1 MEKDMKSYPNNLL
14 RQIFLGEEFDNLAD
28 DSGIAL
34 DYVISETMSERE
46 ALLLRM
52 RYKENMT
59 YADIAKAVGNSSSTV
74 THSIRKAE
82 RKLSQPIRK
91 KKIRLGMHNLFKY
104 VIECEENRLEAIY
117 RRKISS
123 LERANAILRQEKYIP
138 ESPEPDIIDEGI
150 EVLDLSVR
158 CYNVVLR
165 RGNIMTVRDL
175 VEAEPEKIY
184 NLPNLGR
191 KSLEEL
197 LDVLF
202 EKGFAYKSMEIWRS
216 YEGGL

>member
-123 LERANAILRQEKYIP
+123 LERANAILKQEKFVP
-138 ESPEPDIIDEGI
+138 ESPDLDIIDEGI

-158 CYNVVLR
+158 CYNVLR
-165 RGNIMTVRDL
+165 RANIQTVRDL
-175 VEAEPEKIY
+175 VDTEPEKIF

>member
-14 RQIFLGEEFDNLAD
+14 RQIFPGEQFDDLAD

-34 DYVISETMSERE
+34 DYVISETMSESD
-46 ALLLRM
+46 ALLLKM

-158 CYNVVLR
+158 CYNVLR
-165 RGNIMTVRDL
+165 RGNIKTVRDL
-175 VEAEPEKIY
+175 VETEPEKIY

-197 LDVLF
+197 LDVLY

>member
-1 MEKDMKSYPNNLL
+1 
-14 RQIFLGEEFDNLAD
+14 
-28 DSGIAL
+28 
-34 DYVISETMSERE
+34 MSECE

-91 KKIRLGMHNLFKY
+91 KKIRLGMHNLFRY
-104 VIECEENRLEAIY
+104 AIECEENRLEAIY
-117 RRKISS
+117 RREISS
-123 LERANAILRQEKYIP
+123 LERANAILRNAEYVP
-138 ESPEPDIIDEGI
+138 EIPEPDIIDEGI

-158 CYNVVLR
+158 CYNVLR
-165 RGNIMTVRDL
+165 RANIKTVRDL
-175 VEAEPEKIY
+175 VETEPEKIY

>member
-1 MEKDMKSYPNNLL
+1 MEKDMKGYPNNLL

-123 LERANAILRQEKYIP
+123 LERANAILKQEKFVP
-138 ESPEPDIIDEGI
+138 ESPDLDIIDEGI
-150 EVLDLSVR
+150 EVLDLSVI
-158 CYNVVLR
+158 CYNVLR
-165 RGNIMTVRDL
+165 RANIQTVRDL
-175 VEAEPEKIY
+175 VDTEPEKIF

>member
-14 RQIFLGEEFDNLAD
+14 RQIFLGEQFDDLAD

-34 DYVISETMSERE
+34 DYVISETMSESD
-46 ALLLRM
+46 ALLLKM

-158 CYNVVLR
+158 CYNVLR
-165 RGNIMTVRDL
+165 RGNIKTVRDL
-175 VEAEPEKIY
+175 VETEPEKIY

-197 LDVLF
+197 LDVLY

>member
-14 RQIFLGEEFDNLAD
+14 RQIFLGDEFDNLAD

-123 LERANAILRQEKYIP
+123 LERANAILRNAEYVP
-138 ESPEPDIIDEGI
+138 EIPEPDIIDEGI

-158 CYNVVLR
+158 CYNVLR
-165 RGNIMTVRDL
+165 RGNIKTVRDL
-175 VEAEPEKIY
+175 VETEPEKIY
-184 NLPNLGR
+184 NLPNLVR

-197 LDVLF
+197 LDVLY

-216 YEGGL
+216 YEGSL

>member
-14 RQIFLGEEFDNLAD
+14 RQLFPGEQFDNLAD

-158 CYNVVLR
+158 CYNVLR

-216 YEGGL
+216 YEGSL

>member
-1 MEKDMKSYPNNLL
+1 MEKDMKSYHNNLL
-14 RQIFLGEEFDNLAD
+14 RQLFPGEQFDNLAD

-46 ALLLRM
+46 ALLLKM

-91 KKIRLGMHNLFKY
+91 RKIRLGMHNLFKY

-138 ESPEPDIIDEGI
+138 ESPESDIINEGI

-158 CYNVVLR
+158 CYNVLR
-165 RGNIMTVRDL
+165 RANIQTVRDL
-175 VEAEPEKIY
+175 VDTEPEKIF

-197 LDVLF
+197 LDVLY

-216 YEGGL
+216 YEGSL

>member
-14 RQIFLGEEFDNLAD
+14 RQLFPGEQFDNLAD

-123 LERANAILRQEKYIP
+123 LERANAILKQEKFVP
-138 ESPEPDIIDEGI
+138 ESPDLDIIDEGI

-158 CYNVVLR
+158 CYNVLR
-165 RGNIMTVRDL
+165 RANIQTVRDL
-175 VEAEPEKIY
+175 VDTEPEKIF

>member
-14 RQIFLGEEFDNLAD
+14 RQIFPGEQFDDLAD

-34 DYVISETMSERE
+34 DYIISETMSESD
-46 ALLLRM
+46 ALLLKM

-91 KKIRLGMHNLFKY
+91 KKIRLFKY

-158 CYNVVLR
+158 CYNVLR
-165 RGNIMTVRDL
+165 RGNIKTVRDL
-175 VEAEPEKIY
+175 VETEPEKIY

-197 LDVLF
+197 LDVLY

>member
-1 MEKDMKSYPNNLL
+1 MEKDMKSYPKNLL
-14 RQIFLGEEFDNLAD
+14 RQIFPGEQFDDLAD

-34 DYVISETMSERE
+34 DYVISETMSESD
-46 ALLLRM
+46 ALLLKM

-158 CYNVVLR
+158 CYNVLR
-165 RGNIMTVRDL
+165 RGNIKTVRDL
-175 VEAEPEKIY
+175 VETEPEKIY

-197 LDVLF
+197 LDVLY

>member
-14 RQIFLGEEFDNLAD
+14 RQLFPGEQFDNLAD

-34 DYVISETMSERE
+34 DYVISKTMSESD
-46 ALLLRM
+46 ALLLKM
-52 RYKENMT
+52 RYKEIMT

-158 CYNVVLR
+158 CYNVLR
-165 RGNIMTVRDL
+165 RANIKTVRDL
-175 VEAEPEKIY
+175 VDTEPEKIY

>member
-14 RQIFLGEEFDNLAD
+14 RQLFPGEQFDNLAD

-34 DYVISETMSERE
+34 DYVISKTMSESD
-46 ALLLRM
+46 ALLLKM

-74 THSIRKAE
+74 SHSIRKAE

-150 EVLDLSVR
+150 DVLDFSVR
-158 CYNVVLR
+158 CYNVLR
-165 RGNIMTVRDL
+165 RANIQTVRDL
-175 VEAEPEKIY
+175 VETEPEKII

>member
-14 RQIFLGEEFDNLAD
+14 RQIFLGDEFDNLAD
-28 DSGIAL
+28 DSEIAL

-158 CYNVVLR
+158 CYNVLR

>member
-1 MEKDMKSYPNNLL
+1 MDKDMKKYPYNLL
-14 RQIFLGEEFDNLAD
+14 HQIFLGEEFDNLAD
-28 DSGIAL
+28 DSGIAF

-123 LERANAILRQEKYIP
+123 LERANAILKQEKFVP
-138 ESPEPDIIDEGI
+138 ESPESDIIDEGI

-158 CYNVVLR
+158 CYNVLR
-165 RGNIMTVRDL
+165 RANIQTVRDL
-175 VEAEPEKIY
+175 VDTEPEKIF

>member
-1 MEKDMKSYPNNLL
+1 MKSYPNNLL

-123 LERANAILRQEKYIP
+123 LERANAILKQEKFVP
-138 ESPEPDIIDEGI
+138 ESPDLDIIDEGI

-158 CYNVVLR
+158 CYNVLR
-165 RGNIMTVRDL
+165 RANIQTVRDL
-175 VEAEPEKIY
+175 VDTEPEKIF

>member
-14 RQIFLGEEFDNLAD
+14 RQIFLGDEFDNLAD

-158 CYNVVLR
+158 CYNVLR

-175 VEAEPEKIY
+175 VETEPEKIY

-197 LDVLF
+197 LDVLY

-216 YEGGL
+216 YEGSL

>member
-14 RQIFLGEEFDNLAD
+14 RQIFLGDEFDNLAD

-123 LERANAILRQEKYIP
+123 LERANAILQNAEYVP
-138 ESPEPDIIDEGI
+138 EIPEPDIIDEGI

-158 CYNVVLR
+158 CYNVLR

-197 LDVLF
+197 LDVLY

-216 YEGGL
+216 YEGSL

>member
-14 RQIFLGEEFDNLAD
+14 RQIFPGEQFDDLAD

-34 DYVISETMSERE
+34 DYIISETMSESD
-46 ALLLRM
+46 ALLLKM

-158 CYNVVLR
+158 CYNVLR
-165 RGNIMTVRDL
+165 RGNIKTVRDL
-175 VEAEPEKIY
+175 VETEPEKIY

-197 LDVLF
+197 LDVLY

>member
-14 RQIFLGEEFDNLAD
+14 RQLFPGEQFDNLAD

-34 DYVISETMSERE
+34 DYVISETMSECE

-123 LERANAILRQEKYIP
+123 LERANAILKQEKFVP

-158 CYNVVLR
+158 CYNVLR
-165 RGNIMTVRDL
+165 RANIQTVRDL
-175 VEAEPEKIY
+175 VETEPEKII

-202 EKGFAYKSMEIWRS
+202 EKGFAYKSMEICRS

>member
-14 RQIFLGEEFDNLAD
+14 RQLFPGEQFDNLAD

-34 DYVISETMSERE
+34 DYVISKTMSESD
-46 ALLLRM
+46 ALLLKM

-74 THSIRKAE
+74 SHSIRKAE

-158 CYNVVLR
+158 CYNVLR
-165 RGNIMTVRDL
+165 RANIQTVRDL
-175 VEAEPEKIY
+175 VETEPEKIY

>member
-14 RQIFLGEEFDNLAD
+14 RQIFLGDEFDNLAD

-158 CYNVVLR
+158 CYNVLR

>member
-14 RQIFLGEEFDNLAD
+14 RQIFPGEQFDDLAD

-34 DYVISETMSERE
+34 DYVISETMSESD
-46 ALLLRM
+46 ALLLKM

-158 CYNVVLR
+158 CYNVLR
-165 RGNIMTVRDL
+165 RGNIKTVRDL
-175 VEAEPEKIY
+175 VETEPEKIY

-197 LDVLF
+197 LDVLY

-216 YEGGL
+216 YDGGL

>member
-14 RQIFLGEEFDNLAD
+14 RQLFPGEQFDNLAD

-34 DYVISETMSERE
+34 DYVISETMSESD
-46 ALLLRM
+46 ALLLKM

-82 RKLSQPIRK
+82 RKLSKPIRK
-91 KKIRLGMHNLFKY
+91 KKIRLGMHNLFRY

-117 RRKISS
+117 RRGISS

-158 CYNVVLR
+158 CYNVLR

-175 VEAEPEKIY
+175 VETEPEKIY

>member
-158 CYNVVLR
+158 CYNVLR
-165 RGNIMTVRDL
+165 RGNIKTVRDL
-175 VEAEPEKIY
+175 VETEPEKIY

-197 LDVLF
+197 LDVLY

>member
-123 LERANAILRQEKYIP
+123 LERANAILRQGKYVP

-158 CYNVVLR
+158 CYNVLR
-165 RGNIMTVRDL
+165 RANIQTVRDL
-175 VEAEPEKIY
+175 IDTEPEKIY
-184 NLPNLGR
+184 NLPNLGK

-197 LDVLF
+197 LDVLY

-216 YEGGL
+216 YEGSL

>member
-14 RQIFLGEEFDNLAD
+14 RQLFPGEQFDNLAD

-46 ALLLRM
+46 ALLLKM

-91 KKIRLGMHNLFKY
+91 RKIRLGMHNLFKY

-138 ESPEPDIIDEGI
+138 ESPESDIINEGI

-158 CYNVVLR
+158 CYNVLR
-165 RGNIMTVRDL
+165 RANIQTVRDL
-175 VEAEPEKIY
+175 VDTEPEKIF

-197 LDVLF
+197 LDVLY

-216 YEGGL
+216 YEGSL

>member
-14 RQIFLGEEFDNLAD
+14 RQIFPGEQFDDLAD

-34 DYVISETMSERE
+34 DYVISETMSESD
-46 ALLLRM
+46 ALLLKM

-91 KKIRLGMHNLFKY
+91 KKIRLGMHNLFRY

-158 CYNVVLR
+158 CYNVLR

>member
-1 MEKDMKSYPNNLL
+1 
-14 RQIFLGEEFDNLAD
+14 
-28 DSGIAL
+28 
-34 DYVISETMSERE
+34 MSECE

-74 THSIRKAE
+74 THSIRKSE

-91 KKIRLGMHNLFKY
+91 KKIRLGMHNLFRY

-117 RRKISS
+117 RREISS
-123 LERANAILRQEKYIP
+123 LERANAILRNAEYVP
-138 ESPEPDIIDEGI
+138 EIPEPDIIDEGI

-158 CYNVVLR
+158 CYNVLR
-165 RGNIMTVRDL
+165 RANIKTVRDL
-175 VEAEPEKIY
+175 VETEPEKII

-216 YEGGL
+216 YEGGM

>member
-1 MEKDMKSYPNNLL
+1 MKKDMKSYPNNLL
-14 RQIFLGEEFDNLAD
+14 RQLFPGEQFDNLAD

-34 DYVISETMSERE
+34 DYVISETMSESD
-46 ALLLRM
+46 ALLLKM

-59 YADIAKAVGNSSSTV
+59 YADIAKAFGNSSSTV

-91 KKIRLGMHNLFKY
+91 KKIRLGMYNLFRY

-117 RRKISS
+117 RREISS

-158 CYNVVLR
+158 CYNVLR
-165 RGNIMTVRDL
+165 RANIQTVRDL
-175 VEAEPEKIY
+175 VETEPEKIY

>member
-1 MEKDMKSYPNNLL
+1 MEKDMKGYPNNLL
-14 RQIFLGEEFDNLAD
+14 RQIFPGEEFDDLAD

-59 YADIAKAVGNSSSTV
+59 YADIAKFVGNSSSTV

-123 LERANAILRQEKYIP
+123 LERANAILKQEKFVP
-138 ESPEPDIIDEGI
+138 ESPDLDIIDEGI

-158 CYNVVLR
+158 CYNVLR
-165 RGNIMTVRDL
+165 RANIQTVRDL
-175 VEAEPEKIY
+175 VDTEPEKIF

>member
-14 RQIFLGEEFDNLAD
+14 RQLFPGEQFDNLAD

-34 DYVISETMSERE
+34 DYVISKTMSESD
-46 ALLLRM
+46 ALLLKM

-150 EVLDLSVR
+150 DVLDFSVR
-158 CYNVVLR
+158 CYNVLR
-165 RGNIMTVRDL
+165 RANIQTVRDL
-175 VEAEPEKIY
+175 VETEPEKII

>member
-14 RQIFLGEEFDNLAD
+14 RQIFPGEQFDDLAD

-34 DYVISETMSERE
+34 DYVISETMSESD
-46 ALLLRM
+46 ALLLKM
-52 RYKENMT
+52 RYKEYMT

-158 CYNVVLR
+158 CYNVLR
-165 RGNIMTVRDL
+165 RGNIKTVRDL
-175 VEAEPEKIY
+175 VETEPEKIY

-197 LDVLF
+197 LDVLY

>member
-14 RQIFLGEEFDNLAD
+14 RQIFLGDEFDNLAD

-34 DYVISETMSERE
+34 DYVIFETMSESD
-46 ALLLRM
+46 ALLLKM

-59 YADIAKAVGNSSSTV
+59 YAD
-74 THSIRKAE
+74 
-82 RKLSQPIRK
+82 
-91 KKIRLGMHNLFKY
+91 
-104 VIECEENRLEAIY
+104 
-117 RRKISS
+117 
-123 LERANAILRQEKYIP
+123 
-138 ESPEPDIIDEGI
+138 IDEGI

-158 CYNVVLR
+158 CYNVLR
-165 RGNIMTVRDL
+165 RANIKTVRDL
-175 VEAEPEKIY
+175 VDTEPEKIY

>member
-14 RQIFLGEEFDNLAD
+14 RQIFPGEQFDDLAD

-34 DYVISETMSERE
+34 DYVISETMSESD
-46 ALLLRM
+46 ALLLKM

-158 CYNVVLR
+158 CYNVLR
-165 RGNIMTVRDL
+165 RANIKTVRDL
-175 VEAEPEKIY
+175 VETKPEKII

>member
-1 MEKDMKSYPNNLL
+1 MEKDMKGYPNNLL

-123 LERANAILRQEKYIP
+123 LERANAILKQEKFVP
-138 ESPEPDIIDEGI
+138 ESPDLDIIDEGI

-158 CYNVVLR
+158 CYNVLR
-165 RGNIMTVRDL
+165 RANIQTVRDL
-175 VEAEPEKIY
+175 VDTEPEKIF

>member
-1 MEKDMKSYPNNLL
+1 MEKDMKGYPNNLL

-123 LERANAILRQEKYIP
+123 LERANAILKQEKFVP
-138 ESPEPDIIDEGI
+138 ESPDLDIIDEGI

-158 CYNVVLR
+158 CYNVLR
-165 RGNIMTVRDL
+165 RANIQTVRDT
-175 VEAEPEKIY
+175 EPEKIF

>member
-14 RQIFLGEEFDNLAD
+14 RQIFPGEQFDDLAD

-34 DYVISETMSERE
+34 DYVISETMSESD
-46 ALLLRM
+46 ALLLKM

-158 CYNVVLR
+158 CYNVLR

>member
-1 MEKDMKSYPNNLL
+1 
-14 RQIFLGEEFDNLAD
+14 
-28 DSGIAL
+28 
-34 DYVISETMSERE
+34 
-46 ALLLRM
+46 
-52 RYKENMT
+52 
-59 YADIAKAVGNSSSTV
+59 
-74 THSIRKAE
+74 
-82 RKLSQPIRK
+82 
-91 KKIRLGMHNLFKY
+91 MHNLFKY

-123 LERANAILRQEKYIP
+123 LERANAILKQEKFVP
-138 ESPEPDIIDEGI
+138 ESPDLDIIDEGI

-158 CYNVVLR
+158 CYNVLR
-165 RGNIMTVRDL
+165 RANIQTVRDL
-175 VEAEPEKIY
+175 VDTEPEKIF

>member
-14 RQIFLGEEFDNLAD
+14 RQLFPGEQFDNLAD

-34 DYVISETMSERE
+34 EYVISETMSESD
-46 ALLLRM
+46 ALLLKM

-82 RKLSQPIRK
+82 RKLSKPIRK
-91 KKIRLGMHNLFKY
+91 KKIRLGMHNLFRY

-117 RRKISS
+117 RRGISS
-123 LERANAILRQEKYIP
+123 LERANAILRNAEYVP
-138 ESPEPDIIDEGI
+138 EIPEPDIIDEEI

-158 CYNVVLR
+158 CYNVLR

-175 VEAEPEKIY
+175 VETEPEKIY